1 MGFTCPDAL
10 KHLVILQ
17 YASTGMKWIPI
28 SALILVSFLAPLSL
42 ASDRASHTNG
52 ILRGPYLQLATP
64 NSMYVVWRTDYKIA
78 PAVRF
83 GLDPDNLDRQTGP
96 AGVVTRYGTTN
107 KFASLP
113 EGMVRLHS
121 APSGCYQYEANL
133 TNLT

>member
-1 MGFTCPDAL
+1 
-10 KHLVILQ
+10 
-17 YASTGMKWIPI
+17 MKWLPI
-28 SALILVSFLAPLSL
+28 SALVLASCLPPLW
-42 ASDRASHTNG
+42 AGSDRASHTNG

-78 PAVRF
+78 PVVRF

-96 AGVVTRYGTTN
+96 TGVVNRFRSAN
-107 KFASLP
+107 QFAFLA

-133 TNLT
+133 TNLTPDTV